1 MGLLILALVLFLATH
16 LVPAMTGIRASLV
29 QRFGENGYKV
39 LFSVL
44 SLATLAFLVWGYV
57 QAPRVDVWTP
67 PIWTRHV
74 ATLLMAVAM
83 VVLMGAFFPG
93 RIKQVL
99 KHPMLVAIK
108 IWALAH
114 LLANGD
120 LASMLLFGG
129 FMAYAVMDRIMQK
142 GKAERAPV
150 GAPAGP
156 HNDKIAVVAGLALYF
171 AIVFFLHKW
180 VIGVPVLL

>member
-1 MGLLILALVLFLATH
+1 MGLLILALVVFLGIH
-16 LVPAMTGIRASLV
+16 LVPAMAGIRESLV
-29 QRFGENGYKV
+29 QRFGENSYKW
-39 LFSVL
+39 LFSIL
-44 SLATLAFLVWGYV
+44 SLATLAFVIWGYA
-57 QAPRVDVWTP
+57 QAPRIDVWSP

-93 RIKQVL
+93 RIKQTL

-120 LASMLLFGG
+120 LASMLLFGS
-129 FMAYAVMDRIMQK
+129 FMAYAVIDRIMQK
-142 GKAERAPV
+142 GKPERVPV
-150 GAPAGP
+150 GAPASP
-156 HNDKIAVVAGLALYF
+156 HNDKIAVVVGLAVYF

-180 VIGVPVLL
+180 VIGVPVLA